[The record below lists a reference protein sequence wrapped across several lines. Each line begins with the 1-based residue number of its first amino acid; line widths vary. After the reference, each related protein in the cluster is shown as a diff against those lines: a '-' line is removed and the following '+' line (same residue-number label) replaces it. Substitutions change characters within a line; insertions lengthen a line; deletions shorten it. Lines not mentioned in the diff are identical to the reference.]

1 MMMSTRSTPAR
12 PNRVLAFDP
21 GYERLGVAVVEREG
35 SRETLIY
42 SACIRTFKTSS
53 FEDRLLELGDAA
65 EALIKK
71 YSPTR
76 VALEE
81 IYFQKN
87 EKTATKIAEVR
98 GLLTYIARKAG
109 LTVHHF
115 TPQEVKIAVTGYGK
129 SDKAAVTM
137 MVQKLVIIPAKKR
150 LDDEMDAI
158 AIGLTCLATS
168 SSKISL

>member
-1 MMMSTRSTPAR
+1 MKSTQAQPK
-12 PNRVLAFDP
+12 RVLAFDP

-42 SACIRTFKTSS
+42 SDCVRTSASLS
-53 FEDRLLELGDAA
+53 FEDRLLELGQAA
-65 EALIKK
+65 EKLVEEFEPQA
-71 YSPTR
+71 

-81 IYFQKN
+81 IFFQRN
-87 EKTATKIAEVR
+87 ETTAIKVAEVR

-109 LTVHHF
+109 LPVYHY

-129 SDKAAVTM
+129 SDKKAVTM
-137 MVQKLVIIPAKKR
+137 MVTKLVRLPAKKR
-150 LDDEMDAI
+150 LDDEIDAI

-168 SSKISL
+168 PSRLLR

>member
-1 MMMSTRSTPAR
+1 MSTKSIQVRLK
-12 PNRVLAFDP
+12 RVLAFDP

-35 SRETLIY
+35 SKESLIY
-42 SACIRTFKTSS
+42 SDCIRTPAALP
-53 FEDRLLELGDAA
+53 FEERLFMLGKEA
-65 EALIKK
+65 EKLIKK
-71 YSPTR
+71 FAPEA

-98 GLLTYIARKAG
+98 GVLSFLAQKNG
-109 LTVHHF
+109 LVVKHF

-129 SDKAAVTM
+129 SDKRAVEA
-137 MVQKLVIIPAKKR
+137 MVSKLVRMPSKKR

-158 AIGLTCLATS
+158 AIGITCLAS
-168 SSKISL
+168 STASLLR